1 MASFSRPANRPV
13 VAPLN
18 RPELHADME
27 FFPATLANG
36 RLRITFFALQ
46 HAPGCTPV
54 SDDPPTQ
61 RSISR
66 TGYRVHVWCRACRH
80 AKAADLAALVDA
92 AAVTCR

>member
-1 MASFSRPANRPV
+1 
-13 VAPLN
+13 
-18 RPELHADME
+18 ME